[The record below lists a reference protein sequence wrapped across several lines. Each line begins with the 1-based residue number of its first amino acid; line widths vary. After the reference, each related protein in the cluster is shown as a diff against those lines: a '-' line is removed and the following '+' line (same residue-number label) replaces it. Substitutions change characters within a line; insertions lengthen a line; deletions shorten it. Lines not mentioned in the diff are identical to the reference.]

1 MLLVY
6 ARGCTQTPAGEA
18 NCFGRVFNHRPC
30 CPRSVCAVKAS
41 PREGEQLSAYYTAH
55 HRWEKV
61 CQAAV
66 DGRLRNNADFV
77 LIVQRFC

>member
-1 MLLVY
+1 M
-6 ARGCTQTPAGEA
+6 
-18 NCFGRVFNHRPC
+18 
-30 CPRSVCAVKAS
+30 CAVKAS